1 MKNSNFNDKKQKY
14 KDYILYRKRK
24 INKIKNPKPSVFFDR
39 DGVII
44 EDCHYIKN
52 HENVKLCPGVKDFI
66 RYLHNQKHKVIII
79 TNQSGISRKY
89 LTWQDYEEVTSKL
102 INLLGSPNPIT
113 AIYANSFTDKEDG
126 SWRKPNP
133 GMILQAAEDYCIDL
147 DSSILIGDRKT
158 DLDAGLNAGIKKL
171 VHVLTGHGESERERI
186 VSKIDKNGNY
196 TNLSQKAKLF
206 LVPNLNSFM
215 KILEE

>member
-1 MKNSNFNDKKQKY
+1 MNNLNCSNKKQKY
-14 KDYILYRKRK
+14 TDYILYKRRE
-24 INKIKNPKPSVFFDR
+24 INKIKNSKPCIFFDR

-52 HENVKLCPGVKDFI
+52 HEDVKLCPGVKELI
-66 RYLHNQKHKVIII
+66 RYLYNQKHKVFIV
-79 TNQSGISRKY
+79 TNQSGISREY
-89 LTWQDYEEVTSKL
+89 LSWENYQEVTSKL

-113 AIYANSFTDKEDG
+113 AIYANSFTDEKNG

-133 GMILQAAEDYCIDL
+133 GMLFQAANDYCIDL

-158 DLDAGLNAGIKKL
+158 DLDAGVNAGIKKL

-186 VSKIDKNGNY
+186 ISKTDKDGNY
-196 TNLSQKAKLF
+196 INSSQKAKLY
-206 LVPNLNSFM
+206 LVPALNLDI
-215 KILEE
+215 KIFLK